1 MVFEVRIRIG
11 FLFEPPVG
19 AQAPAVG
26 LLTGYLNF
34 GFLHQLIRFPPPPNP
49 DEIVVYRGIA
59 PMTLSTAHRFI
70 RATAT
75 EPPPVAEAFP
85 VGMTELRFEGSPV
98 DNNGRYTI
106 VGSAQHVAFDAPP
119 ELLLF
124 LFGSSAPLA
133 DVEFAVEESGVLV

>member
-1 MVFEVRIRIG
+1 
-11 FLFEPPVG
+11 
-19 AQAPAVG
+19 
-26 LLTGYLNF
+26 
-34 GFLHQLIRFPPPPNP
+34 
-49 DEIVVYRGIA
+49 
-59 PMTLSTAHRFI
+59 MTLSTAHRFI